1 MIKPIKVLFITTSH
15 DTLGDTTEKTGL
27 WLDELAAPYFIFKEA
42 GSYMTIASPKGGA
55 VPVDPKSESIIAVT
69 RHSKRFRN
77 DTEAMNHLSR
87 SMALRDLKE
96 ENYDLLFIAGGHG
109 AMWDLAA
116 NPLLKQL
123 IENFIAKNKPVGAV
137 CHGVAALLTV
147 LDTKAQLWVKGKTLT
162 AFSNSEEESA
172 GMTNV
177 LPFLLETKLL
187 SLGAVYTSGTN
198 YLKHVVSAGNVI
210 TGQNPASAEE
220 VAKMALN
227 LIRPTYNIV
236 RK

>member
-1 MIKPIKVLFITTSH
+1 MTKPIKVLFVSTSH

-27 WLDELAAPYFIFKEA
+27 WLDELASPYFIFKEA
-42 GSYMTIASPKGGA
+42 GAYISIASPKGGP
-55 VPVDPKSESIIAVT
+55 VPIDPKSESIISVT
-69 RHSKRFRN
+69 RSSKRFRN

-87 SMALRDLKE
+87 SMPLLDIKE

-123 IENFIAKNKPVGAV
+123 IENFNTKKKPVGAV

-147 LDTKAQLWVKGKTLT
+147 TEGKDNLWIKGKPVTG
-162 AFSNSEEESA
+162 FSNNEEESA
-172 GMTNV
+172 GMTAL

-187 SLGAVYTSGTN
+187 ALGADYTSSTN
-198 YLKHVVSAGNVI
+198 YVKHVVSAGNVV

-220 VAKMALN
+220 VAKMTLN
-227 LIRPTYNIV
+227 LIRPTYNVV

>member
-1 MIKPIKVLFITTSH
+1 MTKPIKVLFVTTSH
-15 DTLGDTTEKTGL
+15 DALGATTEKTGL
-27 WLDELAAPYFIFKEA
+27 WLDELASPYFIFKEA
-42 GSYMTIASPKGGA
+42 GAYISIASPKGGP
-55 VPVDPKSESIIAVT
+55 VPIDPKSESIISVT
-69 RHSKRFRN
+69 RSSKRFRN

-87 SMALRDLKE
+87 SIPLLDIKD

-109 AMWDLAA
+109 AMWDLAS

-123 IENFIAKNKPVGAV
+123 VENFNTRKKPVGAV

-147 LDTKAQLWVKGKTLT
+147 MEGKENLWVKGKPVT

-172 GMTNV
+172 GMTKD
-177 LPFLLETKLL
+177 LPFLLETKLE
-187 SLGAVYTSGTN
+187 SLGATYTSGTN
-198 YLKHVVSAGNVI
+198 YTKHVVSAGNVV

-220 VAKMALN
+220 VAKMTLN
-227 LIRPTYNIV
+227 LIRPTYNVV